1 MKLIVCFYAELGV
14 ITHRCLRK
22 PLEEV
27 DPSPY
32 ELTFLLPSLAGPAT
46 LQGLY
51 LHFDVRRWAHQTYW
65 P

>member
-46 LQGLY
+46 LQG
-51 LHFDVRRWAHQTYW
+51 
-65 P
+65 